1 METSDNEAANA
12 ALALDEAITNRIAAA
27 LAEIVMNP
35 AKHVAAYNALYYLI
49 QSANKFNIQ
58 PTPVINWPP
67 IYTSGTSGTYANP
80 GPYTIT
86 TTGTPGIQMELDL
99 ENT

>member
-1 METSDNEAANA
+1 MEISDNEAANA

-35 AKHVAAYNALYYLI
+35 AKHVAAYNALHYLI
-49 QSANKFNIQ
+49 QSTKQAHY
-58 PTPVINWPP
+58 TPSPITNWPP
-67 IYTSGTSGTYANP
+67 IYTSGTSANP
-80 GPYTIT
+80 GPHTIT
-86 TTGTPGIQMELDL
+86 TAGTPGIQMELPL